1 MVVPNKEIVNL
12 NILSSSLAVSN
23 PLESN
28 TISKDVQM
36 SGPRSRTT
44 VPSTNSSRESSVLS
58 KAFSIEYLTHIE
70 T

>member
-12 NILSSSLAVSN
+12 NILSSSSAVSN

-58 KAFSIEYLTHIE
+58 KVFSIEYLTHIE

>member
-12 NILSSSLAVSN
+12 NILSSSSAVSN